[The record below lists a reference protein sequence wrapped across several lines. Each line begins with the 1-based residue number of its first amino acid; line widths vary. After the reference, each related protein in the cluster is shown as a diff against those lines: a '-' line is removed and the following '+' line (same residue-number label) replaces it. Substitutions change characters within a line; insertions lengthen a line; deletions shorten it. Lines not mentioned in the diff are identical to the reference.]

1 MTRSMLIIGLGN
13 PGPSYRSHRHNVGF
27 MVLDR
32 VQSISGASEWREK
45 YSSLTCKG
53 ILAGQAVSL
62 LQPQT
67 FMNLSGTAVQKASTD
82 LRMTTAKMIVVH
94 DELEL
99 PFGQVRA
106 KMGGGHAGH
115 NGLRDITAK
124 LGADFARI
132 RVGIGRPTVGAVDSY
147 VLSAFS
153 REEQAELPSVIDRAI
168 ELIELWLNDGI
179 EAAVA
184 RSNPPQGKGGKKK
197 G

>member
-1 MTRSMLIIGLGN
+1 MLLVGLGN

-32 VQSISGASEWREK
+32 LHSIAGASEWREK
-45 YSSLTCKG
+45 YSALTAKG
-53 ILAGQAVSL
+53 VLAGQPVTL

-67 FMNLSGTAVQKASTD
+67 FMNLSGTSVQKASTD
-82 LRMTTAKMIVVH
+82 LRFPPAKIIVVH

-106 KMGGGHAGH
+106 KFGGGHAGH

-124 LGADFARI
+124 LGPEFARI

-147 VLSAFS
+147 VLSPFS
-153 REEQAELPSVIDRAI
+153 KEEQPELSAVIDRAI
-168 ELIELWLNDGI
+168 ELVELALRDGI
-179 EAAVA
+179 EAAIEK
-184 RSNPPQGKGGKKK
+184 SNPPAAKSGKKR
-197 G
+197 